1 MEDELVRTDQDIL
14 HKKRELDELRNYLR
28 TSIDSL
34 KRSAEEANLLQLE
47 LISFLQLELISFLQ
61 LEM

>member
-1 MEDELVRTDQDIL
+1 MAVEDELVHTDQDIL
-14 HKKRELDELRNYLR
+14 DKKRKLDELRNYLT

-47 LISFLQLELISFLQ
+47 LIFFF
-61 LEM
+61 